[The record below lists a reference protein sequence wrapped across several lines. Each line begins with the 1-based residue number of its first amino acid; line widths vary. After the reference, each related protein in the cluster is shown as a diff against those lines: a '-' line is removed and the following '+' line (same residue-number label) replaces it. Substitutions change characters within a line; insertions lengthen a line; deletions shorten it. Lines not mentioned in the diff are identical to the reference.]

1 MSQDNTLSRREII
14 LQTLALMLE
23 THPGQRITT
32 AALAK
37 QVGVSE
43 AALYRHFPSKAKM
56 FEALIEFAEQT
67 LFSRINLITNEQSQ
81 ALKSCENI
89 MSLVLAFAAKNPGIC
104 RLLTGDALMGENDR
118 LRKRVNQ
125 VFERLET
132 ELKQVIRQAEIK
144 EGLVTQQSVT
154 SIANLLTACVEGR
167 IIQFVRSG
175 FKLSPTEHWAEQWLF
190 LSSHLLRSHKF
201 SDFSEP
207 EKN

>member
-1 MSQDNTLSRREII
+1 MSKDTALSRREII

-32 AALAK
+32 AALAQ

-56 FEALIEFAEQT
+56 FESLIEFAEEA
-67 LFSRINLITNEQSQ
+67 LFSRINLIIREEKQ
-81 ALKSCENI
+81 AINSCEKSL
-89 MSLVLAFAAKNPGIC
+89 SLVIAFATKNPGIC
-104 RLLTGDALMGENDR
+104 RLLTGDALMGENER

-132 ELKQVIRQAEIK
+132 LIRQVLRQAEIQ
-144 EGLVTQQSVT
+144 EGLVTQQPAS
-154 SIANLLTACVEGR
+154 SIANLLIACVEGR

-175 FKLSPTEHWAEQWLF
+175 FKQAPSENWPDQWAF
-190 LSSHLLRSHKF
+190 LSGHLFSTSKF
-201 SDFSEP
+201 GEFSAP
-207 EKN
+207 Q